1 MYERHTEL
9 LVGIT
14 YYNEDKSLFSRT
26 LHNIMTNVR
35 DIANQKKSKFWNKG
49 GPAWEKIVVCIL
61 VDGIEPCDD
70 GVLDVL
76 ATLGIYQ
83 HGIMKDK
90 VNFRDSQAHIFELT
104 TGMSITAD
112 QQLIQPGEEELESL
126 PPVQM
131 MLCIK
136 QKNAKKINSHRKS
149 FKSTHLSIIDNL
161 VSRLALSRLRAHSK
175 SGNSNLP

>member
-1 MYERHTEL
+1 MYRRHTEL

-26 LHNIMTNVR
+26 LHNTMMNVR
-35 DIANQKKSKFWNKG
+35 DIVNQKKSEFWNSG

-61 VDGIEPCDD
+61 MDGITPCDKN
-70 GVLDVL
+70 VLDVL

-83 HGIMKDK
+83 DGIMKNC
-90 VNFRDSQAHIFELT
+90 VNTKQVMAHIFEFT
-104 TGMSITAD
+104 TQMSITAD
-112 QQLIQPGEEELESL
+112 QQLIQPREEELESF

-136 QKNAKKINSHRKS
+136 QKNSKKINSHRKS
-149 FKSTHLSIIDNL
+149 
-161 VSRLALSRLRAHSK
+161 
-175 SGNSNLP
+175 